1 MDARL
6 SFPLWFGDAA
16 YRKAFI
22 VCCRATSSTL
32 GSPQHRR
39 VEEAARKV
47 GIRVSL
53 GVSER
58 DGDDLF
64 MGIGVINP
72 NGETLVVR
80 RKSKPSGRE
89 WDVFASGPGND
100 VTVAQTPAGNVGT
113 LRSNENLRPLMRP
126 ELYQQDIQIQFS
138 SWPHFGLFPGRRAVS
153 YVLAAGA
160 SVAIERVATCVIIAA
175 TQIASQAYIDELR
188 LPPGAVAAGSGASR
202 IFEPVTAEVIGGLA
216 DPTFDGLIY
225 ADIGRGAV

>member
-1 MDARL
+1 M
-6 SFPLWFGDAA
+6 
-16 YRKAFI
+16 
-22 VCCRATSSTL
+22 
-32 GSPQHRR
+32 
-39 VEEAARKV
+39 
-47 GIRVSL
+47 SL